1 MKKYLLLSSF
11 CLSLLGIVLLGGTS
25 GTLTD
30 RLDSPL
36 LPYWPSN
43 YTFFTIPMHF
53 EFDPDIPFLTYAPID
68 NGITNEGA
76 TLGRVLFYDTRLSLS
91 RTVSCASCHVQEF
104 GFADPA
110 PVSSGQHGEKG
121 IRNSIGLSNAGI
133 PATGK
138 FFWDSSADTMRN
150 QILLAITSSIEMNL
164 DTAILNERLRDT
176 DFYAEL
182 FYRAFGDSTINTEQS
197 MKAIGQFVR
206 SMVSFQSKYDWERNW
221 NIWGINFEDP
231 FFSFTDQEN
240 LGKSLFHAHC
250 QTCHTGELFITREPR
265 NNGIN
270 LDNTEIGF
278 AAVTSNEEDL
288 GKFKAPSLR
297 NIEFTAPYMH
307 DGRLQTLEEV
317 IAFYSTGIQ
326 ANPNLDTFL
335 VDSEGKPK
343 QFNFTSEESEALI
356 AFLKTLSDSVF
367 LNDARWSDPFDP
379 HVSTESVWDAGPFGF
394 PWSIKDELSQ
404 TIEIKTYPNPAFNR
418 LKISYDNP
426 QAEERQIILRNLQGQ
441 SLWAERS
448 RAENIEIVRQN
459 WAAGV
464 YVIEVIAD
472 GRRLGQS
479 KIIFQ

>member
-1 MKKYLLLSSF
+1 MSK
-11 CLSLLGIVLLGGTS
+11 TQ
-25 GTLTD
+25 TD

-36 LPYWPSN
+36 LPNWPSN
-43 YTFFTIPMHF
+43 YTFFTIPFHF
-53 EFDPDIPFLTYAPID
+53 EVDQEIPFQTYSPLD

-76 TLGRVLFYDTRLSLS
+76 TLGRVLFYDNRLSLS

-164 DTAILNERLRDT
+164 DTAILNERLKET

-182 FYRAFGDSTINTEQS
+182 FYRAFGDSTISTEKS

-221 NIWGINFEDP
+221 NIFGTNFEDP

-250 QTCHTGELFITREPR
+250 QSCHTGELFMTRDPR

-270 LDNTEIGF
+270 IDNTEQGF
-278 AAVTSNEEDL
+278 AEVTGLEEDL

-297 NIEFTAPYMH
+297 NVEFTAPYMH

-326 ANPNLDTFL
+326 PNPNLDTAL
-335 VDSEGKPK
+335 IDASGKPK
-343 QFNFTSEESEALI
+343 QFNFTTDESKALI
-356 AFLKTLSDSVF
+356 AFLKTLSDPVF

-379 HVSTESVWDAGPFGF
+379 NASTESVWDAGPFGF
-394 PWSIKDELSQ
+394 PWSIGDEMQSD
-404 TIEIKTYPNPAFNR
+404 IEIVAYPNPAISR
-418 LKISYDNP
+418 LKISYDNF
-426 QAEERQIILRNLQGQ
+426 QAEERQIVLRNLHGQ

-448 RAENIEIVRQN
+448 RAESIEIKRQN
-459 WAAGV
+459 WPAGV
-464 YVIEVIAD
+464 YFIEVISD